1 MPYRRLPNTDASR
14 LKALK
19 AAYQKGKELPPF
31 KLAFSQ
37 SVFQRI
43 QSFLPVFEKNISESR
58 FTYANQV
65 KRSKEYQQ
73 HLRKARTYI
82 SHFLQVMN
90 MAIQRGEL
98 PANTRTFFGLS
109 EDDTRLPN
117 LNTEEA
123 VLSWGEKIINGEQ
136 ERIRKGLS
144 VITNPTMAL
153 VRVRYDIFK
162 TAYISQKTI
171 QKSTS
176 RYSHE
181 LIELRKT
188 ADELIVRLWDEIENH
203 FKDLS
208 DDERRKECSQYG
220 IVYVFRKNEINRLNM
235 PVVNYIM
242 PSLF

>member
-144 VITNPTMAL
+144 AITNPTMAL
-153 VRVRYDIFK
+153 VRV
-162 TAYISQKTI
+162 
-171 QKSTS
+171 
-176 RYSHE
+176 
-181 LIELRKT
+181 
-188 ADELIVRLWDEIENH
+188 
-203 FKDLS
+203 
-208 DDERRKECSQYG
+208 
-220 IVYVFRKNEINRLNM
+220 
-235 PVVNYIM
+235 
-242 PSLF
+242 